1 MSRPRLGER
10 LVADGLLPASA
21 VRRALGFQSTA
32 APHVRLGS
40 ILLTWD
46 LIDESSLLSA
56 LAAFHHC
63 EAVTGEMLANAPVDL
78 VKLLSAPQ
86 AVRWNALPYALER
99 SRMRVAFVDPSDVRA
114 VDEVSARTGRACV
127 AGVAT
132 ELRLRQA
139 HRRFYGRAL
148 PAELRAP
155 IPRAPGARPSR
166 VEGPPPVRI
175 PVRAETPSVDGE
187 PGAPMPLPITIPRLP
202 VPDRPERESRPPVDA
217 ADAVPASASP
227 AGPADAP
234 ATEAGPSDSLWMDGP
249 REISPSALALG
260 MWSDPAEPPRM
271 TPEELG
277 DIALSNVPPDFP
289 RALLLAREGGRLV
302 GWRARGL
309 PAERLPEIR
318 IPSAEPSVF
327 ASVLETSTPHFG
339 RVDDEMWPA
348 PLGKILEGPPPCAVF
363 PVHTSRGVPA
373 LIYADRRGAPMRF
386 EDTALLARAAA
397 SIAALF
403 EQEPFAPGAG

>member
-21 VRRALGFQSTA
+21 IRRALGFQSTA

-56 LAAFHHC
+56 LAAFHRC
-63 EAVTGEMLANAPVDL
+63 AAVTGEMLANAPVDL
-78 VKLLSAPQ
+78 VKLLPAPQ

-114 VDEVSARTGRACV
+114 IDEVSARTGRACV

-132 ELRLRQA
+132 ELRMLQA
-139 HRRFYGRAL
+139 HRRFYGRVL

-155 IPRAPGARPSR
+155 IPRSPGARPSR

-175 PVRAETPSVDGE
+175 SVQAET
-187 PGAPMPLPITIPRLP
+187 APAEETAAPPPITIPRLP
-202 VPDRPERESRPPVDA
+202 VPEPPPRESRPPAAASDA
-217 ADAVPASASP
+217 SVPAGA
-227 AGPADAP
+227 AAP
-234 ATEAGPSDSLWMDGP
+234 AAETASSDSLWMDHLP
-249 REISPSALALG
+249 EIAPSALALG
-260 MWSDPAEPPRM
+260 MWSDPAEAPRM
-271 TPEELG
+271 TREELG

-302 GWRARGL
+302 GWRVRGL

-318 IPSAEPSVF
+318 IPSSEPSVF
-327 ASVLETSTPHFG
+327 ASVLETGTPHFG
-339 RVDDEMWPA
+339 RVDDAMWPA
-348 PLGKILEGPPPCAVF
+348 ALGKVLEGPPPCAVF
-363 PVHTSRGVPA
+363 PVHAARGVPA

-397 SIAALF
+397 GIAALF
-403 EQEPFAPGAG
+403 EREPFAPGPE